1 MSNNLTWDYK
11 QQSRANKRTK
21 QRIEKQLTRGVKH
34 DEKDI

>member
-1 MSNNLTWDYK
+1 MSNTLAWDYK

-21 QRIEKQLTRGVKH
+21 QRIEKQLTMGGQH